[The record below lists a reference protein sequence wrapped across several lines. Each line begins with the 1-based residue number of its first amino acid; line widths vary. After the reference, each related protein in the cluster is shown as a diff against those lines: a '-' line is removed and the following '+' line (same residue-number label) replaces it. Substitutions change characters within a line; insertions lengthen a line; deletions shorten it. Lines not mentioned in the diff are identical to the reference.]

1 MPDLKVT
8 LHDAQMQ
15 IFKSDK
21 RFKVA
26 SCGRRFGKSYLAA
39 WVLIIKALQSE
50 DKDVFYVA
58 PTFQQAKDILWSILK
73 DVGQGVIKSTHENT
87 ATITLVND
95 RKIYLKG
102 SDRPDTLRGVGLAY
116 VVMDEYASMKPEVW
130 EMILRPTLADVKGGA
145 LFIGTPSGKNHFH
158 KLWIEAQLPE
168 NEKDWESFQFVS
180 TDNPFLDP
188 DEIEA
193 AKKSMST
200 QAFRQEFE
208 ATFESFSG
216 GVFKEEWI
224 KYEDDE
230 EFDEDTASKTGSYV
244 VSVDPA
250 GFEKSDKSR
259 GLKSSRLDETAISV
273 VKVVGDEWLVKDIH
287 HGRWNI
293 KETAEKIITIAEDV
307 NATTVGIEA
316 GALKN
321 AIMPYI
327 EDEMRTRGSWINLTD
342 VTHGGK
348 RKQDRIVW
356 SLQGRFEHGK
366 IKFRKAEWNH
376 HFISQM
382 LDFPS
387 PLSHDDLL
395 DSLAYI
401 DQVSVA
407 DFAQQIEV
415 DEWEPLDT
423 VSGY

>member
-1 MPDLKVT
+1 MAELKVS
-8 LHDAQMQ
+8 LHDAQME
-15 IFKSDK
+15 IFRSPK

-39 WVLIIKALQSE
+39 WVLIIKALQSPS
-50 DKDVFYVA
+50 KDVFYVA
-58 PTFQQAKDILWSILK
+58 PTFQQAKDILWAILK
-73 DVGQGVIKSTHENT
+73 DVGRDVIKAAHENT
-87 ATITLVND
+87 ATLTLIND

-145 LFIGTPSGKNHFH
+145 LFIGTPAGKNHFY
-158 KLWIEAQLPE
+158 KLWIDAQIDE
-168 NEKDWESFQFVS
+168 NQNDWEAFQFNS
-180 TDNPFLDP
+180 TDNTFLDP
-188 DEIEA
+188 SEIND
-193 AKKSMST
+193 AKRSMST

-224 KYEDDE
+224 KYSDDDV
-230 EFDEDTASKTGSYV
+230 FDQSSKTQGSYV
-244 VSVDPA
+244 ISVDPA
-250 GFEKSDKSR
+250 GFEKADKDR
-259 GLKSSRLDETAISV
+259 GLKSSKLDETAISV
-273 VKVVGDEWLVKDIH
+273 VKICGDEWHVKDIL
-287 HGRWNI
+287 HGRWGI
-293 KETAEKIITIAEDV
+293 KETAEKILDAAEEV
-307 NATTVGIEA
+307 EAITVGIES

-327 EDEMRTRGSWINLTD
+327 EDLMRIRGRWVNITD
-342 VTHGGK
+342 VSHGGK

-356 SLQGRFEHGK
+356 ALQGRMEHGK
-366 IKFRKAEWNH
+366 LLFRKAEWNH
-376 HFISQM
+376 DFITQM

-401 DQVSVA
+401 DQVSVV
-407 DFAQQIEV
+407 DFAQSIELEDWDPI
-415 DEWEPLDT
+415 DEYT
-423 VSGY
+423 GY

>member
-1 MPDLKVT
+1 MAELKVS
-8 LHDAQMQ
+8 LHDAQME
-15 IFKSDK
+15 IFRSPK

-39 WVLIIKALQSE
+39 WVLIIKALQSTS
-50 DKDVFYVA
+50 KDVFYVA
-58 PTFQQAKDILWSILK
+58 PTFQQAKDILWAILK
-73 DVGQGVIKSTHENT
+73 DVGRDVIKSAHENT
-87 ATITLVND
+87 ATLTLIND

-145 LFIGTPSGKNHFH
+145 LFIGTPAGKNHFY
-158 KLWIEAQLPE
+158 KLWVDAQIDE
-168 NEKDWESFQFVS
+168 NKNDWEAFQFNS
-180 TDNPFLDP
+180 TDNTFLDP
-188 DEIEA
+188 SEIND
-193 AKKSMST
+193 AKRSMST

-224 KYEDDE
+224 KYSDDDV
-230 EFDEDTASKTGSYV
+230 FNQSATTQGSYV
-244 VSVDPA
+244 ISVDPV
-250 GFEKSDKSR
+250 GFEKADKDR
-259 GLKSSRLDETAISV
+259 GLKSSKLDETAISV
-273 VKVVGDEWLVKDIH
+273 VKICGDEWHVKDIL
-287 HGRWNI
+287 HGRWGI
-293 KETAEKIITIAEDV
+293 KETAEKILDAAEEV
-307 NATTVGIEA
+307 EAITVGIEA

-327 EDEMRTRGSWINLTD
+327 EDLMRIRGRWVNITD
-342 VTHGGK
+342 VSHGGK

-356 SLQGRFEHGK
+356 ALQGRMEHGK
-366 IKFRKAEWNH
+366 LLFRKAEWNH
-376 HFISQM
+376 DFITQM

-401 DQVSVA
+401 DQVSVV
-407 DFAQQIEV
+407 DFAQSIELDDWDPI
-415 DEWEPLDT
+415 DEYT
-423 VSGY
+423 GY